1 MKRMTYILAM
11 LMMCSACY
19 GVETDVRK
27 MNKRELARELYD
39 AVYGKYT
46 ERVQAALEAGAD
58 PNKCLGDAGW
68 WDSNPLFVADSSS
81 YNLFLVNLN
90 KKNILHDTKDT
101 QVIKLLKE
109 YGANPLKRPYIWYLI
124 TQEYGYI
131 IHGTKVQ
138 WEYEVKNGVITLD
151 QYNTYWAEFMKEQ
164 VATCNRVI
172 QAFIDAGADP
182 DMRGSPKPFEHVITN
197 VFFMNDWIASLY
209 YRKGTRPINEAIK
222 KGMEWESQV
231 DLLLKYVKLD
241 KDSLAAAQES
251 GDPAMIDK
259 ITRLWD
265 DQENQ
270 SKAD

>member
-1 MKRMTYILAM
+1 
-11 LMMCSACY
+11 
-19 GVETDVRK
+19 
-27 MNKRELARELYD
+27 
-39 AVYGKYT
+39 
-46 ERVQAALEAGAD
+46 
-58 PNKCLGDAGW
+58 
-68 WDSNPLFVADSSS
+68 
-81 YNLFLVNLN
+81 
-90 KKNILHDTKDT
+90 
-101 QVIKLLKE
+101 
-109 YGANPLKRPYIWYLI
+109 
-124 TQEYGYI
+124 
-131 IHGTKVQ
+131 
-138 WEYEVKNGVITLD
+138 
-151 QYNTYWAEFMKEQ
+151 MKEQ